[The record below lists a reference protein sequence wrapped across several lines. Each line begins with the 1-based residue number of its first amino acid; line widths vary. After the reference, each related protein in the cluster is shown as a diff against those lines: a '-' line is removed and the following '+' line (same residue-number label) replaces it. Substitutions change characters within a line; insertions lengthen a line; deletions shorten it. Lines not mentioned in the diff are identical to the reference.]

1 MPLPPRVPNCAEN
14 HHFNPILP
22 LSATTDADVRRTCA
36 DFCAGRC
43 SFYNAS
49 KETPTPKNL
58 TLYRLTPRNVT
69 DLVDHDTGDPPG
81 DIGFFLSEKS
91 LHAEC
96 LRDPDNIACFLAGDN
111 VYGSWIVEVD
121 GKFGPC
127 ACVGFDAGDV
137 YADPA
142 FPPNACSLVV

>member
-1 MPLPPRVPNCAEN
+1 M
-14 HHFNPILP
+14 
-22 LSATTDADVRRTCA
+22 SA
-36 DFCAGRC
+36 G
-43 SFYNAS
+43 
-49 KETPTPKNL
+49 ETPTPKNL
-58 TLYRLTPRNVT
+58 TIYRLTPRNVT

-96 LRDPDNIACFLAGDN
+96 LRDPNNIACFLAGDN

-127 ACVGFDAGDV
+127 ECVCV
-137 YADPA
+137 CVCVLMREYVRDPMFRVSAYNRLFA
-142 FPPNACSLVV
+142 FSARTDLGIHLHGGNTSQIRLLDSFQSNCLPDRLAA